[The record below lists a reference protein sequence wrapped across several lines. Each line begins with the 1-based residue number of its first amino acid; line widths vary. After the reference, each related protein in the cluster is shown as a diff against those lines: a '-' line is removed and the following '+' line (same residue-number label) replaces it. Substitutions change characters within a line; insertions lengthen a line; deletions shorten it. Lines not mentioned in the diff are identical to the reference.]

1 MDLIATIIKVNLLV
15 KFHKANALII
25 KFTEMMF
32 KQTNNFAKNYI
43 QAQHLQLNV
52 IMERVVLFVK
62 ILYVKIIHVLWKICA
77 NR

>member
-1 MDLIATIIKVNLLV
+1 MDSIATIIKANQLV

-32 KQTNNFAKNYI
+32 KQIKIFARNYI
-43 QAQHLQLNV
+43 QTQHLQFNV

-62 ILYVKIIHVLWKICA
+62 ILIVKIILVL
-77 NR
+77 